1 MDPVEAARQTSP
13 VIGCLPAGFMLDAAT
28 YQRGGE
34 LGFDGVDFYV
44 AGRGGA
50 LGDVDGSVVAA
61 AFVFFNPASVVE
73 RWDRGR
79 VVMAPI
85 EAAHAFAS
93 CLDTWSAAHLADT
106 VDYAQLAELEGKLIA
121 AASPAAAPLFAAWA
135 ALPEPKEPKALALH
149 RMNVLREWRGA
160 VHGAAVVGSGM
171 EPLHALMVKT
181 PAMAALFGWTEP
193 YPGPRSPQGRVGDG
207 RGRHQPHRR
216 PRLRRSRR
224 GRPHGPRRPPPRR
237 PGRLLLRPAPR
248 RVRPLR

>member
-13 VIGCLPAGFMLDAAT
+13 VIVSLPAGFMLDGAT

-44 AGRGGA
+44 TGRGGA

-61 AFVFFNPASVVE
+61 AFVFFHPPSIIE

-79 VVMAPI
+79 AVMAPI

-93 CLDTWSAAHLADT
+93 CLDTWSADHLADT
-106 VDYAQLAELEGKLIA
+106 VDYARLAELEGKLIA
-121 AASPAAAPLFAAWA
+121 AASPAAAPLAAAWA

-149 RMNVLREWRGA
+149 RMNILREWRGA

-181 PAMAALFGWTEP
+181 PAMAPLFGWTEP
-193 YPGPRSPQGRVGDG
+193 YPDPGLHKAEWKTAEAATNRTAGRAFAALSEADRSALVE
-207 RGRHQPHRR
+207 
-216 PRLRRSRR
+216 
-224 GRPHGPRRPPPRR
+224 
-237 PGRLLLRPAPR
+237 LLTEAQAAAS
-248 RVRPLR
+248 